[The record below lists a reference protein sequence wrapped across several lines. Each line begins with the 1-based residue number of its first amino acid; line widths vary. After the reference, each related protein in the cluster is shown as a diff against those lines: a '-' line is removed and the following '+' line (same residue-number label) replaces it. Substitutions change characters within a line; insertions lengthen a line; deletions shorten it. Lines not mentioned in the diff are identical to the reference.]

1 MSQSPFQH
9 LYTRRQI
16 IRTAAAATALT
27 LTSQL
32 WRAQA
37 QNKEIIVG
45 FIYVGPKDDFG
56 WNQAHAEGNVGLSG
70 LDWVKTVE
78 EENVPETVAV
88 EESMRAMIEQ
98 DGATVI
104 FPTSFGYYDPHVLR
118 VAQEYPEVQFFH
130 AGGLYIEG
138 VHPKNVGTYF
148 GYLDEGHY
156 INGVLAGSMTQSN
169 RLGFIAAKPIPL
181 VLRNINSFTL
191 GAKSVNPDISTQ
203 LIFTGDW
210 ALPVKEAEA
219 ANSMADQGIDVIT
232 CHVDSP
238 KIVIE
243 TAERRGLMS
252 CGHNTS
258 QAALAPNGYLTGAE
272 YDWTSVYTQFAE
284 DIQAGK
290 TLMNGGIPHLIR
302 GGIKE
307 KFIKVSPW
315 GSAASEEAKKA
326 GEEALAQL
334 QAGSLVIYKGPL
346 KDNTGK
352 EVVPAGAEY
361 GQRAIELESM
371 DYLVE
376 GVIGS
381 TSS

>member
-1 MSQSPFQH
+1 MSQSPFRH

-16 IRTAAAATALT
+16 IRTSAAAAALT

-37 QNKEIIVG
+37 QNKEITIG

-56 WNQAHAEGNVGLSG
+56 WNQAHAEANVGLSG

-78 EENVPETVAV
+78 EESVPETVAV

-104 FPTSFGYYDPHVLR
+104 FPTSFGYYDPHVLK
-118 VAQEYPEVQFFH
+118 VAREYPEVQFFH

-138 VHPKNVGTYF
+138 VHPENVGTYF

-156 INGVLAGSMTQSN
+156 INGVLAGSMTKSN

-203 LIFTGDW
+203 VIFTGDW

-219 ANSMADQGIDVIT
+219 ANSMADQGIDVLT